1 MAGRDVVLPPN
12 FRLKNGPRYNRCKP
26 GGKASGKVGSK
37 GGGKSGDKTGGKAG
51 GKGGWK
57 GGEEGGE
64 EGGALP
70 NLVCLGSEI
79 RGSASS
85 CGLRD
90 PWDTVKWW
98 VAMPIR
104 SIVGE

>member
-1 MAGRDVVLPPN
+1 MVLPPN

-26 GGKASGKVGSK
+26 GGKASGKAGSK

-85 CGLRD
+85 CGQYAIRGGHGEM
-90 PWDTVKWW
+90 VGR
-98 VAMPIR
+98 VAR
-104 SIVGE
+104 YFDCG